1 MDSIQYLDNS
11 LDNRAKVGRTNV
23 SKITSEEMQ
32 HSILATGSHYCRP
45 GHLGVNLRE
54 RLSNFPGGLGSSY
67 RGPSHKKTC
76 YLRPLPTDPAVLPA
90 TESVPPNFD
99 FGVTSAVTHHLKFSS
114 TKRRRRHWRITARQR
129 KPAVMWK
136 IVLKY
141 PSTSFSPSISPLS
154 FSPWYTL
161 YKLSLLPID
170 VDSCL
175 VDRGGNYVRSFTY
188 WYECQVSF

>member
-1 MDSIQYLDNS
+1 MDQGWAEQTFQRSHQ
-11 LDNRAKVGRTNV
+11 GPP
-23 SKITSEEMQ
+23 EEMQ
-32 HSILATGSHYCRP
+32 HSILATGSPCSTP
-45 GHLGVNLRE
+45 GHLEVNLRE

-67 RGPSHKKTC
+67 RSDRHT
-76 YLRPLPTDPAVLPA
+76 RRHATSEPLPADPAVLPA

-99 FGVTSAVTHHLKFSS
+99 FGVTSAVAHHLKFSS

-141 PSTSFSPSISPLS
+141 PSTSFFPSISPLS